1 MPNDLPVTEDLDF
14 HYLLSLMPP
23 LFNEPEYAW
32 LPELFSL
39 VGHEALI
46 QLCKYAGGEIIK
58 IPTLEELAN
67 SVEALQWFYDIHI
80 SKKRKV
86 GDLPENLVDLYRRIR
101 KVYDA
106 NNS

>member
-23 LFNEPEYAW
+23 LLDEPEYAW

-46 QLCKYAGGEIIK
+46 QLCKYAGGEVIK

-86 GDLPENLVDLYRRIR
+86 GDIPESLVDLYRRIR